1 MMKSRVNLVCTEC
14 GYAFPADLGRMTC
27 ERCGGIL
34 EYIWDEEYLKSVE
47 FSGELRFWRYKPV
60 LPPVKKQVS
69 LGEGGTPL
77 QEAQRLADSLGL
89 KNLFLKDET
98 RNPTNSFK
106 DRSASLIVSDASG
119 KGFGS
124 IVCATNGN
132 HGASV
137 AAYSAKAD
145 VSCHLIVPKAM
156 DIAKL
161 AQMMVYNAEIVESGE
176 TIEEAMGRAKT
187 LEKEMGWYQ
196 ATTELNPLSV
206 EGLKTI
212 AYEIAEQKGNPT
224 WVAVAMGSGVTI
236 SSLWK
241 GFKELRSIG
250 KIKALPHLIG
260 VQAEGCSPIVSAFN
274 TGKDEPIQLAKGET
288 EATAIRVS
296 EPVFGELA
304 LHSLKE
310 SGGFA
315 TSISDEDM
323 LAAGREIA
331 KLEGIFA
338 EPASAATV
346 ACLRHLVESGKI
358 DRGDHIT
365 CLITSS
371 GLKTDDILQSL
382 TKRKRSLG
390 LGSMLTTKEKIM
402 RHIAGGSTYGYEIWK
417 AIGKGMTIGAVYQHI
432 ADLEERGLV
441 SSNVKGKRRYYE
453 ITDRGMRVLA
463 AMDALQVLL

>member
-1 MMKSRVNLVCTEC
+1 MKPRVNLVCTEC
-14 GYAFPADLGRMTC
+14 GYAFPSDSGRTSC

-34 EYIWDEEYLKSVE
+34 EYIWDEEYLNSVE
-47 FSGELRFWRYKPV
+47 FSGELKFWRYKPV

-77 QEAQRLADSLGL
+77 QEAQRLVESLGL
-89 KNLFLKDET
+89 KNLALKDET

-106 DRSASLIVSDASG
+106 DRSAALMVSDASG

-124 IVCATNGN
+124 LVCATNGN

-145 VSCHLIVPKAM
+145 ISCHLLVPKAM
-156 DIAKL
+156 DIGKL

-176 TIEEAMGRAKT
+176 TIEEAIDRART
-187 LEKEMGWYQ
+187 LEREMGWYQ

-212 AYEIAEQKGNPT
+212 AYEIVEQKGDPL
-224 WVAVAMGSGVTI
+224 WVVVAMGSGVTI
-236 SSLWK
+236 SALWK
-241 GFKELRSIG
+241 GFKELRSMG
-250 KIKALPHLIG
+250 RIKSLPRLIG
-260 VQAEGCSPIVSAFN
+260 VQAEGCSPIVSAFDS
-274 TGKDEPIQLAKGET
+274 GRDEPTPLTRGET
-288 EATAIRVS
+288 EAAAIRVS
-296 EPVFGELA
+296 KPIFGELA
-304 LHSLKE
+304 LRSLKE

-315 TSISDEDM
+315 TSISDDDM
-323 LAAGREIA
+323 LVAGREIA

-346 ACLRHLVESGKI
+346 ACLKHLVQSGKI
-358 DRGDHIT
+358 DRSDRIT

-382 TKRKRSLG
+382 TKRKKSLG

-432 ADLEERGLV
+432 ADLEEKGLI
-441 SSNVKGKRRYYE
+441 SSSVRGKRKYYE
-453 ITDRGMRVLA
+453 ITDRGRRVLA
-463 AMDALQVLL
+463 ALNDLQVLL

>member
-1 MMKSRVNLVCTEC
+1 MKPRVNLVCTEC
-14 GYAFPADLGRMTC
+14 GYAFPSDSGRTSC

-34 EYIWDEEYLKSVE
+34 EYIWDEEYLNSVE
-47 FSGELRFWRYKPV
+47 FSGELKLWRYKPV

-77 QEAQRLADSLGL
+77 QEAQRLVESLGL
-89 KNLFLKDET
+89 KNLALKDET

-106 DRSASLIVSDASG
+106 DRSAALMVSDASG

-124 IVCATNGN
+124 LVCATNGN

-145 VSCHLIVPKAM
+145 ISCHLLVPKAM
-156 DIAKL
+156 DIGKL

-176 TIEEAMGRAKT
+176 TIEEAIDRART
-187 LEKEMGWYQ
+187 LEREMGWYQ

-212 AYEIAEQKGNPT
+212 AYEIVEQKGDPL
-224 WVAVAMGSGVTI
+224 WVVVAMGSGVTI
-236 SSLWK
+236 SALWK
-241 GFKELRSIG
+241 GFKELRSMG
-250 KIKALPHLIG
+250 RIKSLPRLIG
-260 VQAEGCSPIVSAFN
+260 VQAEGCSPIVSAFDS
-274 TGKDEPIQLAKGET
+274 GKDEPAPLTRGET

-296 EPVFGELA
+296 KPIFGELA
-304 LHSLKE
+304 LRSIKE
-310 SGGFA
+310 SGGLA

-323 LAAGREIA
+323 LVAGREIA

-346 ACLRHLVESGKI
+346 ACLKHLVQSGKI
-358 DRGDHIT
+358 DRSDRIT

-371 GLKTDDILQSL
+371 GLKTGDILQSL
-382 TKRKRSLG
+382 TKRRKSPG
-390 LGSMLTTKEKIM
+390 LGSMLTTKEKII

-432 ADLEERGLV
+432 ANLEERGLV
-441 SSNVKGKRRYYE
+441 SSSVAGKRKYYE
-453 ITDRGMRVLA
+453 ITERGRRALA
-463 AMDALQVLL
+463 ALDDLQVLL

>member
-1 MMKSRVNLVCTEC
+1 MKPRVNLVCMEC
-14 GYAFPADLGRMTC
+14 GYAYPGDSGRTSC

-34 EYIWDEEYLKSVE
+34 EYVWDEEYLKGVE
-47 FSGELRFWRYKPV
+47 FTGDFHFWRYKPV

-77 QEAQRLADSLGL
+77 QEAQRLAESLGL
-89 KNLFLKDET
+89 KNLYLKDET

-106 DRSASLIVSDASG
+106 DRSAALIVSDASG

-124 IVCATNGN
+124 LVCATNGN

-145 VSCHLIVPKAM
+145 LACHLIVPKAM
-156 DIAKL
+156 DIGKL

-176 TIEEAMGRAKT
+176 TIEEAIGRAKT

-212 AYEIAEQKGNPT
+212 AYEVAEQKGAPL
-224 WVAVAMGSGVTI
+224 WVVVAMGSGVTI
-236 SSLWK
+236 SALWK
-241 GFKELRSIG
+241 GFKELHTMG
-250 KIKALPHLIG
+250 KLKTLPHLIG
-260 VQAEGCSPIVSAFN
+260 VQAEGCSPIVSSFES
-274 TGKDEPIQLAKGET
+274 GSDELSPIKHGET
-288 EATAIRVS
+288 EAAAIRVS
-296 EPVFGELA
+296 NPIFGELA
-304 LHSLKE
+304 LRTLKE

-315 TSISDEDM
+315 ASISDEEM
-323 LAAGREIA
+323 LTAGRDIA

-346 ACLRHLVESGKI
+346 ACLKQLTQSGKI
-358 DRGDHIT
+358 DKGDRIT

-382 TKRKRSLG
+382 TKRKKSLG

-432 ADLEERGLV
+432 ADLEEKGLV
-441 SSNVKGKRRYYE
+441 SSSVKGKRKYYD
-453 ITDRGMRVLA
+453 ITDRGRRVLA
-463 AMDALQVLL
+463 ALDDLQVLL

>member
-1 MMKSRVNLVCTEC
+1 MKPRVNLVCTEC
-14 GYAFPADLGRMTC
+14 GYAYSSDSGRTAC

-34 EYIWDEEYLKSVE
+34 EFIWDEDYLRSVE
-47 FSGELRFWRYKPV
+47 FSGELKFWRYKPV

-77 QEAQRLADSLGL
+77 QEAQRLAESLGL

-119 KGFGS
+119 KGFS
-124 IVCATNGN
+124 SLVCATNGN

-145 VSCHLIVPKAM
+145 ISCHLVVPKAM
-156 DIAKL
+156 DIGKL

-176 TIEEAMGRAKT
+176 TIEEAIGRARI
-187 LEKEMGWYQ
+187 LEKQMGWYQ

-212 AYEIAEQKGNPT
+212 AYEIAEQKGDPM
-224 WVAVAMGSGVTI
+224 WVVVAMGSGVTI
-236 SSLWK
+236 SAIWK
-241 GFKELRSIG
+241 GFKELKSMGR
-250 KIKALPHLIG
+250 IKTLPRLIG
-260 VQAEGCSPIVSAFN
+260 VQAKGCSPIVSAFEL
-274 TGKDEPIQLAKGET
+274 GKDEPTTITRGET
-288 EATAIRVS
+288 EAVAIRVS
-296 EPVFGELA
+296 KPVFGGLA
-304 LHSLKE
+304 LRSIDE

-323 LAAGREIA
+323 LVAGREIA

-346 ACLRHLVESGKI
+346 ACLRQLVQSGKI
-358 DRGDHIT
+358 DRRDRIT

-382 TKRKRSLG
+382 NKRRKSLG

-402 RHIAGGSTYGYEIWK
+402 RHIASGSTYGYEIWK

-432 ADLEERGLV
+432 TDLENKGLV
-441 SSNVKGKRRYYE
+441 SSIVKGKRKYYE
-453 ITDRGMRVLA
+453 ITDRGKRVLA
-463 AMDALQVLL
+463 ALDDLQVLL

>member
-1 MMKSRVNLVCTEC
+1 MKPRVNLVCNEC
-14 GYAFPADLGRMTC
+14 GYVFSADSGRTTC

-34 EYIWDEEYLKSVE
+34 EYIWDEEYLQRVE
-47 FSGELRFWRYKPV
+47 FTGELKFWRYKPV
-60 LPPVKKQVS
+60 LPSVKKQVS

-77 QEAQRLADSLGL
+77 QEAHRLADSLEL
-89 KNLFLKDET
+89 KNLYLKDET

-106 DRSASLIVSDASG
+106 DRSAALIVSDALG

-124 IVCATNGN
+124 IICATNGN

-145 VSCHLIVPKAM
+145 ISCHLIVPKAM

-176 TIEEAMGRAKT
+176 TIEEAMSRAKT

-196 ATTELNPLSV
+196 ATTELNPLAV

-212 AYEIAEQKGNPT
+212 AYEIAEQKGDPL
-224 WVAVAMGSGVTI
+224 WVVVAMGSGVTI

-241 GFKELRSIG
+241 GFKELRTMG
-250 KIKALPHLIG
+250 RIKTLPHLVG
-260 VQAEGCSPIVSAFN
+260 VQAEGCSPIVSAFAS
-274 TGKDEPIQLAKGET
+274 GEDEPTQLTRGET
-288 EATAIRVS
+288 EAAAIRVS
-296 EPVFGELA
+296 KPVFGELA
-304 LHSLKE
+304 LRTLRE

-315 TSISDEDM
+315 TSISDEEM
-323 LAAGREIA
+323 LAAGRDIA

-338 EPASAATV
+338 EPASASTI
-346 ACLRHLVESGKI
+346 ACLRSLVESGKI
-358 DRGDHIT
+358 DRRDRIT

-382 TKRKRSLG
+382 TKRKRALG
-390 LGSMLTTKEKIM
+390 LGSMLTTKEKIL
-402 RHIAGGSTYGYEIWK
+402 RHISGGSTYGYEIWK

-432 ADLEERGLV
+432 TDLEERGLI
-441 SSNVKGKRRYYE
+441 SSTLKGKRRYYNV
-453 ITDRGMRVLA
+453 TDRGMHVLVA
-463 AMDALQVLL
+463 LEDLQVLL